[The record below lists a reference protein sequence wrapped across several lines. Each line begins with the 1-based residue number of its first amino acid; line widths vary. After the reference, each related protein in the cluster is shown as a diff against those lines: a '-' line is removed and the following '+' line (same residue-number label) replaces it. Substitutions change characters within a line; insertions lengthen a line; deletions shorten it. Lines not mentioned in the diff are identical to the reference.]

1 MDARELNNKMIYL
14 GMERS
19 ARRILVDEKLATADE
34 VALMTCVEVCEKL
47 LERYEVVSFGAED
60 ITIVKREDMSTY
72 NSIVRYLS
80 R

>member
-1 MDARELNNKMIYL
+1 MDARELENKMGYL

-19 ARRILVDEKLATADE
+19 ARRILIDEKLATAEE
-34 VALMTCVEVCEKL
+34 VAFMTCVEACEKL
-47 LERYEVVSFGAED
+47 LEYYEVVSCEAED